1 VRLSNLDDLRAQSKS
16 KRAAHPEGENEL
28 YRRWQVGQYSQTMFT
43 THYDEIDNDRYPD
56 LKWTSF
62 ADLRLRSVPKQTA
75 KETEHSNEH
84 TQYRSQQCSSG
95 GRLMG

>member
-1 VRLSNLDDLRAQSKS
+1 LVRLSNLDDLRAQSKS

-62 ADLRLRSVPKQTA
+62 ADLGCAAFLNGRQKKQNIPMNTHNTVLNNA
-75 KETEHSNEH
+75 P
-84 TQYRSQQCSSG
+84 RAVA
-95 GRLMG
+95 